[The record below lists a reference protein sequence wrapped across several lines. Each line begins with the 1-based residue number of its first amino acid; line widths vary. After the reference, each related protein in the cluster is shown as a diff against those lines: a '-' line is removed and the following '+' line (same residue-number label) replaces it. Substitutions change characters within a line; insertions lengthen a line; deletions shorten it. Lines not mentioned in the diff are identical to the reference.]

1 MARTSTYLNFSGT
14 TEEAFAFYKDV
25 FGTQY
30 IGEIHRIGDAP
41 PLADGPA
48 LSDEVKNMIM
58 HIALP
63 ITGGHV
69 LMGTDA
75 VESLGHVVTQGNN
88 VHLNL
93 EPDTRG
99 EADRLFAALAVGGK
113 IGTPMQDMF
122 WGAYYGSVTDR
133 FGMHWMLNV
142 APA

>member
-1 MARTSTYLNFSGT
+1 MARTSTYLNFSGN
-14 TEEAFAFYKDV
+14 TEEAFAFYKGV
-25 FGTQY
+25 FGTDY

-41 PLADGPA
+41 PLQGGPELAAD
-48 LSDEVKNMIM
+48 VKNMIM
-58 HIALP
+58 HVSLP

-93 EPDTRG
+93 EPDTRE
-99 EADRLFAALAVGGK
+99 EADRLFEALAEGGRAT
-113 IGTPMQDMF
+113 TPMQDMF
-122 WGAYYGSVTDR
+122 WGAYYGAVTDR

-142 APA
+142 AAG